1 MSQPPHDPRR
11 RNRDELSFEPVNP
24 IKAGAVF
31 IFLVGAAIGCG
42 VVSMVLA
49 IFK

>member
-1 MSQPPHDPRR
+1 MSTPPVKHRDQDP
-11 RNRDELSFEPVNP
+11 LSFEPVNP

-42 VVSMVLA
+42 VVSMILA